1 MEEKIIIG
9 YEGAHSPLANKGT
22 SKTLMQ
28 KNTGAQSLMFKNAH
42 GNSVCS
48 NEK

>member
-1 MEEKIIIG
+1 MEEKIVIG
-9 YEGAHSPLANKGT
+9 HEDAHSPLLNKGT

-28 KNTGAQSLMFKNAH
+28 KNTGVQNLMFKNAH
-42 GNSVCS
+42 RNSVCS